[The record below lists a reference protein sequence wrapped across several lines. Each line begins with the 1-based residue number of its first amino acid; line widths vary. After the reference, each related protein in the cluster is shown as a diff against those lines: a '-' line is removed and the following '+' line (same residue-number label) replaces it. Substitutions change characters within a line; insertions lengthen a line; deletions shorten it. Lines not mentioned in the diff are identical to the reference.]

1 MQLPIMKLKQ
11 EVKHLGEVGREISPP
26 NHLTE
31 VYT

>member
-11 EVKHLGEVGREISPP
+11 EVKHLGEVGKKISPP